1 MEIFET
7 MHSIDVYRKTLTK
20 TTEIQTGDQIRVG
33 HYTATCQT
41 VTPKGALF
49 LLDQYLDEAYPMNRK
64 NTNKGGYEESDLRET
79 LRSKEILDLFDD
91 WGDRMVPFDNGD
103 LLRIPFFGEI
113 FGQEDAEYF
122 EPDGCEQWEL
132 MKDRKNRIAFRQ
144 NCWEWGWL
152 QNKRK
157 GSATDF
163 CGVDGLGHAG
173 GWGASNSLGVRPA
186 FLINRS

>member
-1 MEIFET
+1 MK
-7 MHSIDVYRKTLTK
+7 VLRQ
-20 TTEIQTGDQIRVG
+20 TEIETNEFRVSDQVRVG

-122 EPDGCEQWEL
+122 EPDGCDQWEL

-157 GSATDF
+157 GSATVF
-163 CGVDGLGHAG
+163 CSVYGYGYAAAWD
-173 GWGASNSLGVRPA
+173 ASDSLGVRPA
-186 FLINRS
+186 FLIK

>member
-20 TTEIQTGDQIRVG
+20 TTQIQTGDQIRVG
-33 HYTATCQT
+33 RYTATCQAA
-41 VTPKGALF
+41 TPEGALF

-64 NTNKGGYEESDLRET
+64 NTNAGGYEESDLRET

-157 GSATDF
+157 GSAAAF
-163 CGVDGLGHAG
+163 CAVGSYGDANY
-173 GWGASNSLGVRPA
+173 WGASDSLSVRPA
-186 FLINRS
+186 FLIN

>member
-41 VTPKGALF
+41 VTPMGALF
-49 LLDQYLDEAYPMNRK
+49 LLDQYLDEAYQMGPIHG
-64 NTNKGGYEESDLRET
+64 KGGYEASELRYKLNLDGLDEFPEELRE
-79 LRSKEILDLFDD
+79 
-91 WGDRMVPFDNGD
+91 RMVPFDNGD

-157 GSATDF
+157 GSATGF
-163 CGVDGLGHAG
+163 ALVYNGGHANSG
-173 GWGASNSLGVRPA
+173 DASNSLGVRPA
-186 FLINRS
+186 FLIN

>member
-1 MEIFET
+1 MK
-7 MHSIDVYRKTLTK
+7 VLRQ
-20 TTEIQTGDQIRVG
+20 TEIETNEFRVSDQVRVG

-49 LLDQYLDEAYPMNRK
+49 LLDQYLDEAYPMNEEDD
-64 NTNKGGYEESDLRET
+64 NGGGYMASDLRER
-79 LRSKEILDLFDD
+79 LNSDGVLDAFKDIR
-91 WGDRMVPFDNGD
+91 GRMVPFENGD
-103 LLRIPFFGEI
+103 LLRIPFYGEV

-122 EPDGCEQWEL
+122 EPDGCDQWEL

-144 NCWEWGWL
+144 NRWEWGWL

-157 GSATDF
+157 GSAADF
-163 CGVDGLGHAG
+163 CYVGDYGDAN

-186 FLINRS
+186 FLIK